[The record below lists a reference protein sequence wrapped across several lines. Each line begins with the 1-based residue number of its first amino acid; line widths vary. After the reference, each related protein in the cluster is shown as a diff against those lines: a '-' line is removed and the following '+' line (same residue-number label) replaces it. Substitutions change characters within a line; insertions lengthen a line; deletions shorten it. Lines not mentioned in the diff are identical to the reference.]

1 MTPEQQLELAAEA
14 ALAPSTH
21 NVQPARWRFDGD
33 GLLLIED
40 RTRSLPAGDPTERD
54 AALSLGAAAEGMAI
68 ALSGMERRLVDL
80 GAADLPVPDD
90 DLRPVRRFAIAPGGE
105 PDPLRPFV
113 PRRRSHRGRFAA
125 ASDADRAAL
134 ARLAGD
140 DVTVLDDPDRI
151 ATIAALADKA
161 GHGFF
166 RDDSFR
172 RELLG
177 WMRLSRRDPRW
188 AVDGLNAEAMAMS
201 PVEALG
207 AGLVLGPL
215 FRPLDRI
222 GLAARLSAEA
232 ATVRGAAGLVL
243 IHRPTEEAP
252 FESGRAFY
260 RAWLRVAQAGLHA
273 AVMAVLND
281 DPAARAELLGMAP
294 LPPGRTL
301 INVLR
306 VGRAPE
312 GSDYPRA
319 RIAAADL
326 LV

>member
-1 MTPEQQLELAAEA
+1 MTPEQQLALAAEA

-33 GLLLIED
+33 ELVLFED

-68 ALSGMERRLVDL
+68 ALSGMGYGLVDL
-80 GAADLPVPDD
+80 GTADLPATEG
-90 DLRPVRRFAIAPGGE
+90 DLRPVRRFTIRSGGE
-105 PDPLRPFV
+105 ADSLRPYV
-113 PRRRSHRGRFAA
+113 PRRRSHRGRFVD
-125 ASDADRAAL
+125 ASDADRTAL
-134 ARLAGD
+134 AGLAGED
-140 DVTVLDDPDRI
+140 ITVLDSRTTI
-151 ATIAALADKA
+151 ARIAALADRA

-166 RDDSFR
+166 RDDAFR

-177 WMRLSRRDPRW
+177 WMRLRRSDPRW
-188 AVDGLNAEAMAMS
+188 SVDGLNAEAMAMS
-201 PVEALG
+201 PVEAWG
-207 AGLVLGPL
+207 ARLVLGPL
-215 FRPLDRI
+215 FRLLDRI
-222 GLAARLSAEA
+222 GLAARLSSEA
-232 ATVRGAAGLVL
+232 ATVRSAAGLVL
-243 IHRPTEEAP
+243 IHRPAEEAP
-252 FESGRAFY
+252 FDSGRAFY
-260 RAWLRVAQAGLHA
+260 RAWLRVTEAGLDA

-281 DPAARAELLGMAP
+281 DPATRGDVLDMAE
-294 LPPGRTL
+294 LPPGRAL

-306 VGRAPE
+306 VGRAPP

>member
-1 MTPEQQLELAAEA
+1 MSPEQQLGLVAEA

-21 NVQPARWRFDGD
+21 NVQPARWRFEGD

-68 ALSGMERRLVDL
+68 ALSGMGQRLVDL
-80 GAADLPVPDD
+80 GATDLPASQG
-90 DLRPVRRFAIAPGGE
+90 DLRPVRRFAVEAGGAA
-105 PDPLRPFV
+105 DPLLPFV
-113 PRRRSHRGRFAA
+113 PRRRSHRGPFATV
-125 ASDADRAAL
+125 SDADRVAL
-134 ARLAGD
+134 AGLAGD
-140 DVTVLDDPDRI
+140 DVAVLDDPDRI
-151 ATIAALADKA
+151 AAIAALAERA

-166 RDDSFR
+166 RDDAFR

-177 WMRLSRRDPRW
+177 WMRLRRSDPRW
-188 AVDGLNAEAMAMS
+188 PVDGLNAEAMAMS
-201 PVEALG
+201 PIEAWG

-222 GLAARLSAEA
+222 GLAAKLSSEA
-232 ATVRGAAGLVL
+232 ATVRSAAGLLL
-243 IHRPTEEAP
+243 IHRPEAEAP
-252 FESGRAFY
+252 FDSGRAFY
-260 RAWLRVAQAGLHA
+260 RAWLRIAEAGLHG

-281 DPAARAELLGMAP
+281 DPATRREVLGMVP
-294 LPPGRTL
+294 LPPGHAL

-306 VGRAPE
+306 VGRVPV

>member
-1 MTPEQQLELAAEA
+1 MTPEQQLALAAEA

-21 NVQPARWRFDGD
+21 NVQPARWRFEGG

-40 RTRSLPAGDPTERD
+40 RTRCLPAGDPSERD

-68 ALSGMERRLVDL
+68 ALSGMGHALIDL
-80 GAADLPVPDD
+80 GAADLPMAEGP
-90 DLRPVRRFAIAPGGE
+90 LRPVRRFAIEPGGAA
-105 PDPLRPFV
+105 DPLRPFV

-125 ASDADRAAL
+125 VSDADRAAL
-134 ARLAGD
+134 AGLAAD
-140 DVTVLDDPDRI
+140 DVTVLADPDRI
-151 ATIAALADKA
+151 ATIAALADRA

-166 RDDSFR
+166 RDDACR

-177 WMRLSRRDPRW
+177 WMRLRRRNPRW

-201 PVEALG
+201 PVEAWG

-243 IHRPTEEAP
+243 IHRPAGEAP
-252 FESGRAFY
+252 FDSGRAFY

-281 DPAARAELLGMAP
+281 DPAAREEALGMAA
-294 LPPGRTL
+294 LPPGRAL
-301 INVLR
+301 VNVLR

-319 RIAAADL
+319 RIAPAEL